1 MIDTCQA
8 NTMYSRL
15 YSPNIIATG
24 SSELDQSSYSH
35 HADSDVGVA
44 VIDRY
49 TYYNLEFLEAQVKDL
64 SSRKTVGELFDSYDR
79 SKIHSNPGFRYDL
92 FPGGA
97 ETARSRLITDFFGNI
112 QNVEVDRAKDMVL
125 EEDLLELSK
134 KIAALQQRDFE
145 HVSTFANVTAA
156 PANAPEAAKKIR
168 TASPLTSDNWL
179 TNKVVG
185 ATALAGCAL
194 LWGLSSY
201 LET

>member
-1 MIDTCQA
+1 
-8 NTMYSRL
+8 
-15 YSPNIIATG
+15 
-24 SSELDQSSYSH
+24 
-35 HADSDVGVA
+35 
-44 VIDRY
+44 
-49 TYYNLEFLEAQVKDL
+49 LEFLEAQVKDL